1 MKIKKYSV
9 IALAIALALS
19 FTACMQDDTGNDNAR
34 NNGFN
39 AMDDTNRNTAL
50 PNDMTGDGLQG
61 QNRTGTGMSGNQ
73 NTTNPGTGTD
83 DAGNLNT
90 GMRRPGRLTTSL
102 GNLGNEGS
110 DELARQ
116 ISDLPEVDDASVV
129 INDNRAIVG
138 IKLMNKQRQTEISS
152 ALRSRI
158 EDMVRD
164 VNDNIDE
171 VSITADGE
179 IYDRIEDL
187 SGNMLNDGNNN
198 DTDFFERVGQQFDEL
213 IDAITPNMNR

>member
-34 NNGFN
+34 NNDFN

-50 PNDMTGDGLQG
+50 PNDMTVDGFEG

-73 NTTNPGTGTD
+73 NTTRTD
-83 DAGNLNT
+83 DTGNLNT

-116 ISDLPEVDDASVV
+116 ISDLPEVDHASVV

-138 IKLMNKQRQTEISS
+138 IKLMSNQKQTEISS

-187 SGNMLNDGNNN
+187 SSNMLDDGNNN